1 MFQTAPPPH
10 ASMAWLDYLMV
21 FGYLLITAG
30 IVWYTSRHQKDADDF
45 FLGGRRLPWF
55 AVGLSIM
62 ATLLSTISYLG
73 IPGEMIKHGVAILWM
88 YLAFPLAMFIV
99 IPFFIPFFMRLKMT
113 SAYEYLEHRFD
124 YRVRLM
130 ASVMFFC
137 LRLGWIAMVM
147 FAGSTAIASMA
158 EIDLFTVITV
168 MGIAA
173 TIYTCLGG
181 LTAVVWTDVLQA
193 VMLLGG
199 AAVIV
204 VYVWA
209 TTGAGPSDWWQV
221 VSNSEG
227 FKAHTSPP
235 LFSLNPSVRM
245 SIGWVVINGFF
256 WQICTHASDQVV
268 LQRYFSTTSLASA
281 RNSYIV
287 NMLSALSVGIL
298 LGFAGFALLF
308 FYLQHPTYLAN
319 DLKPTDNGDKIMPY
333 FYAHQLPIGCGGL
346 VLANFLCDA
355 MQTLVSGVNS
365 ITAVAS
371 NDLVQRIDGKPRTE
385 REQLKLARILTLVL
399 GTLATLFAVLIAVLS
414 RNSGQNIVDLMPR
427 AFNMFL
433 GPLASLF
440 LIGMFVPR
448 ARGTTALVSASAA
461 LFLSINWSYYRQ
473 LYAFQAANF
482 DLSPQ
487 WAIAVPCVAGVLM
500 GVVYSRVFDG
510 PADHPGADF
519 SWWRVMKRE
528 AR

>member
-1 MFQTAPPPH
+1 MFHTAPPPH
-10 ASMAWLDYLMV
+10 AAMAALDYVMV
-21 FGYLLITAG
+21 LGYLVVTAW
-30 IVWYTSRHQKDADDF
+30 IVWHTSRHQKDTEDF

-88 YLAFPLAMFIV
+88 YLAFPLAMLVV
-99 IPFFIPFFMRLKMT
+99 IPFFIPFFMRLKLT

-130 ASVMFFC
+130 ASCMFFC

-147 FAGSTAIASMA
+147 FAGSTAISSMT
-158 EIDLFTVITV
+158 DQNLYTVIAL
-168 MGIAA
+168 MGVAA
-173 TIYTCLGG
+173 TIYTCMGG

-199 AAVIV
+199 AVLIV

-209 TTGAGPSDWWQV
+209 TTGAGPFDWWHV

-227 FKAHTSPP
+227 FKNHTSPP
-235 LFSLNPSVRM
+235 LFSLDPSVRM

-268 LQRYFSTTSLASA
+268 LQRYFATTSLASA
-281 RNSYIV
+281 RQSYIV
-287 NMLSALSVGIL
+287 NMLSALAIGIL

-308 FYLQHPTYLAN
+308 FYLQHPSYLAEN
-319 DLKPTDNGDKIMPY
+319 MKATDSGDKVMPY

-371 NDLVQRIDGKPRTE
+371 KDLVQRSRHRPRTE
-385 REQLKLARILTLVL
+385 QDELKLARFLTLGL
-399 GTLATLFAVLIAVLS
+399 GLLTTIVAVLIAWLA
-414 RNSGQNIVDLMPR
+414 NSSGKNIVDLMPR

-448 ARGTTALVSASAA
+448 ARASSALSAGLIALGVS
-461 LFLSINWSYYRQ
+461 ITWSYYRQ
-473 LYAFQAANF
+473 LFGASF

-487 WAIAVPCVAGVLM
+487 WAIALPCSVGVLT
-500 GVVYSRVFDG
+500 GFILSLLRDA
-510 PADHPGADF
+510 PTDHPGADF
-519 SWWRVMKRE
+519 SWWRVMKRD
-528 AR
+528 AAVR

>member
-1 MFQTAPPPH
+1 MFRTAPAPH
-10 ASMAWLDYLMV
+10 ASMAALDYGMV
-21 FGYLLITAG
+21 VGYLVLTAW
-30 IVWYTSRHQKDADDF
+30 IVWYTSRHQKDTEDF

-88 YLAFPLAMFIV
+88 YLAFPLAMLVV
-99 IPFFIPFFMRLKMT
+99 IPFFIPFFMRLKLT

-124 YRVRLM
+124 YRVRLL
-130 ASVMFFC
+130 ASCKFFC

-147 FAGSTAIASMA
+147 FAGSTAIASMTGQN
-158 EIDLFTVITV
+158 LYLVIAL

-199 AAVIV
+199 AVVIV

-209 TTGAGPSDWWQV
+209 TTGAGPTDWWQV
-221 VSNSEG
+221 VSNSDG
-227 FKAHTSPP
+227 FKSHTSPP
-235 LFSLNPSVRM
+235 LFSLDPQVRM
-245 SIGWVVINGFF
+245 SIVWVVINGFF

-281 RNSYIV
+281 RQSYIV
-287 NMLSALSVGIL
+287 NMLSALAIGIL
-298 LGFAGFALLF
+298 LGLAGFALLF
-308 FYLQHPTYLAN
+308 FYLQHPTYLA
-319 DLKPTDNGDKIMPY
+319 DDMKATDSGDKVMPY

-371 NDLVQRIDGKPRTE
+371 NDLIQRLRHKPSDE
-385 REQLKLARILTLVL
+385 RSQLKLARILTLGL
-399 GTLATLFAVLIAVLS
+399 GLLTTIVALLIAWLA
-414 RNSGQNIVDLMPR
+414 NSSGKNIVDLMPR

-440 LIGMFVPR
+440 LIGMFIPR
-448 ARGTTALVSASAA
+448 ARARTALISGSTA
-461 LFLSINWSYYRQ
+461 LLLSICWSYYRQ
-473 LYAFQAANF
+473 LFGVNF

-487 WAIAVPCVAGVLM
+487 WAIALPCTVGVLT
-500 GVVYSRVFDG
+500 GFVLSFVLDTDDEHAG
-510 PADHPGADF
+510 TDF
-519 SWWRVMKRE
+519 CWRRVMQRE
-528 AR
+528 SHS

>member
-1 MFQTAPPPH
+1 MYQTAPPPH
-10 ASMAWLDYLMV
+10 AAMAALDYVMV
-21 FGYLLITAG
+21 VGYLVITAW
-30 IVWYTSRHQKDADDF
+30 IVWYTSRHQQDTEEF

-88 YLAFPLAMFIV
+88 YLAFPLAMFVV
-99 IPFFIPFFMRLKMT
+99 IPFFIPFFMRLKLT

-130 ASVMFFC
+130 ASCMFFL

-147 FAGSTAIASMA
+147 FAGSTAIASMT
-158 EIDLFTVITV
+158 DQNLYVVIAL
-168 MGIAA
+168 MGVAA
-173 TIYTCLGG
+173 TIYTCMGG

-199 AAVIV
+199 AVIII

-209 TTGAGPSDWWQV
+209 TTGAGPTDWWQV
-221 VSNSEG
+221 VSNSDG
-227 FKAHTSPP
+227 FKNHTSPP
-235 LFSLNPSVRM
+235 LFSIDPSVRM
-245 SIGWVVINGFF
+245 SIVWVVINGFF

-281 RNSYIV
+281 RQSYIV
-287 NMLSALSVGIL
+287 NMISSLSIGIL

-308 FYLQHPTYLAN
+308 FYLQHPNYLAEN
-319 DLKPTDNGDKIMPY
+319 MKATDSGDKVMPY

-371 NDLVQRIDGKPRTE
+371 NDLIKRVSKRQRTE
-385 REQLKLARILTLVL
+385 QDMLKLARVLTLGL
-399 GTLATLFAVLIAVLS
+399 GLLTTVIALLIAGLAHS
-414 RNSGQNIVDLMPR
+414 SGKNIVDLMPR

-448 ARGTTALVSASAA
+448 ARARSAFIAGLTALGT
-461 LFLSINWSYYRQ
+461 SICWSYYRQ
-473 LYAFQAANF
+473 LFGASF

-487 WAIAVPCVAGVLM
+487 WAIALPCVTGVLT
-500 GVVYSRVFDG
+500 GCVLSLLLDG
-510 PADHPGADF
+510 SEEHPGRDYC
-519 SWWRVMKRE
+519 WWRVMRRKP
-528 AR
+528 ASS